1 MVRNWKFSTENPIF
15 PLFYLLLKVINK
27 ADKINQL
34 EKLNLEYESQIKN
47 LERDLQEK
55 HDEVNEITE
64 KMSVCERNLNSTRNS
79 ICPEKVSR
87 RYLAFPIIAMPFNW
101 EHNQFHSSGNLIFF
115 LQFNGTLTYYWFARS
130 HGTWTTTKFALS
142 YFPCAHSLIVTSLVD
157 AQCVYDFVKK
167 SGFIS

>member
-1 MVRNWKFSTENPIF
+1 MVFCAKRNYPYEIEILVMNPTAQWSETENFQLKILFFRFSIF
-15 PLFYLLLKVINK
+15 FLKVINK

-34 EKLNLEYESQIKN
+34 EKLNLEYETQIKN

-87 RYLAFPIIAMPFNW
+87 RYLASPIIAMPFN
-101 EHNQFHSSGNLIFF
+101 
-115 LQFNGTLTYYWFARS
+115 
-130 HGTWTTTKFALS
+130 
-142 YFPCAHSLIVTSLVD
+142 
-157 AQCVYDFVKK
+157 
-167 SGFIS
+167 

>member
-34 EKLNLEYESQIKN
+34 EKLNLEYETQIKN

-87 RYLAFPIIAMPFNW
+87 RYLASPIIAMPFNW

-115 LQFNGTLTYYWFARS
+115 LQFNGTLTYYWFSRS
-130 HGTWTTTKFALS
+130 RREPELPRNLLWVIYLV
-142 YFPCAHSLIVTSLVD
+142 LIRW
-157 AQCVYDFVKK
+157 
-167 SGFIS
+167 